1 MCGIAGIFNLDGQ
14 PVSPVALRK
23 MTDAV
28 AHRGPDGEGFFIDS
42 FLGLGHRRLAI
53 IDLSPAGHQPRVSPC
68 GNYAITWAYKHA
80 PATLLGPFEFTALL
94 WAVTFGI
101 VFFGEIPSV
110 YTLIG
115 AAIIIGACLVVVQ
128 PTATSARTMPDD
140 AGP

>member
-1 MCGIAGIFNLDGQ
+1 MALEIGMAGKAA
-14 PVSPVALRK
+14 ALG
-23 MTDAV
+23 A
-28 AHRGPDGEGFFIDS
+28 
-42 FLGLGHRRLAI
+42 
-53 IDLSPAGHQPRVSPC
+53 
-68 GNYAITWAYKHA
+68 
-80 PATLLGPFEFTALL
+80 ALL